1 MDSGPLEPEMV
12 FHWTTATAAALWTV
26 RAGRPPRFPL
36 LADQPR
42 SSSASPFAREKANFQ
57 LFSTYRSCYC

>member
-1 MDSGPLEPEMV
+1 MDSGPLEPDVV

-42 SSSASPFAREKANFQ
+42 SSSASPLHVKKPISNYFQ
-57 LFSTYRSCYC
+57 LTRSCYC